1 MRTAKSFYLPRLIVV
16 LRGRSCR
23 AQNLELYAKD
33 ITEGIFD
40 MHEIPKTSPSSGS
53 PRKRIIH
60 ERNEVGSIG
69 SNMGQEKERTE
80 TREQLLIVVV

>member
-1 MRTAKSFYLPRLIVV
+1 MPRLIVV

-60 ERNEVGSIG
+60 ERNKVESIG
-69 SNMGQEKERTE
+69 SNMGQEKDRTS
-80 TREQLLIVVV
+80 REQLLIVVVSR